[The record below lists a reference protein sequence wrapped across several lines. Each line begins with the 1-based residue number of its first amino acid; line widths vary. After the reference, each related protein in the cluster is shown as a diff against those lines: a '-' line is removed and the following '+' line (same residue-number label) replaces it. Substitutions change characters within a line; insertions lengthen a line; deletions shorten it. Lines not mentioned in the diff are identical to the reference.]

1 MYKPFNLQAAL
12 AGAPVVTRDVRP
24 VKIAGYNEDANSLLG
39 WIGNDNYAWTGGGKS
54 FRIDFN
60 FDLFMAPTTRK
71 EWIVRYGINQTCMGR
86 QVMETSLHTTL
97 DDAHKEISRRLR
109 GGRVE
114 YSTIHEITITE

>member
-60 FDLFMAPTTRK
+60 YDLFMAPTTRK
-71 EWIVRYGINQTCMGR
+71 EWIVRMSEKWIAGPYPSLEKAEKAIIN
-86 QVMETSLHTTL
+86 
-97 DDAHKEISRRLR
+97 LR
-109 GGRVE
+109 EDGPV
-114 YSTIHEITITE
+114 TIHEITITE